1 MGFFSDVV
9 NKVFTDEVKQG
20 ASKAAGDLD
29 SAFKTMGDEISKT
42 FSNTNYSNN
51 TSTNNN
57 GKYTIPEEY
66 KEFPVL
72 EGVIYHLDTKK
83 TDKYKRCTIKYN
95 NLSEDVITKY
105 KNTIV
110 EAGYNKATDVRYEK
124 NNTYIIVDYNNSDL
138 ILVYH
143 IKF

>member
-83 TDKYKRCTIKYN
+83 LISIKDVLLSTITYQKMLLQNTRTQLLKRVIIKQQM
-95 NLSEDVITKY
+95 
-105 KNTIV
+105 
-110 EAGYNKATDVRYEK
+110 
-124 NNTYIIVDYNNSDL
+124 
-138 ILVYH
+138 
-143 IKF
+143 